1 MNINMLSPYIR
12 RAMPSVI
19 PGGTVMA
26 RRIIFDY
33 ELIYVERGTVIVD
46 FDDRRCVCGEGDFI
60 FIRPG
65 VPHIL
70 HFRDDVEVSQP
81 HIHFDAVYDE
91 YSPKVYVSYED
102 TDKIPLSDRR
112 MVRKDIFPQFKSMIL
127 NITQR
132 ERFVK
137 LFFRVIECYNAKEK
151 WYELECMRLM
161 LELLQMIL
169 EENGTEVLKTVESKK
184 EIASIKAYIDA
195 NFRNIITLESLEKQ
209 FCYDRFYISRKF
221 REFYKM
227 PIMKYYDMLRVE
239 TAKELLAEGMRVSEV
254 SETLNVSSVY
264 CFSRFFKNKT
274 GYPPAEHKKRLS
286 NIL

>member
-1 MNINMLSPYIR
+1 MLWGNFYLCL
-12 RAMPSVI
+12 
-19 PGGTVMA
+19 
-26 RRIIFDY
+26 IFY
-33 ELIYVERGTVIVD
+33 MCLRFI
-46 FDDRRCVCGEGDFI
+46 FEGDFI

-70 HFRDDVEVSQP
+70 YFEDEAEVSQP

-91 YSPKVYVSYED
+91 YSPRVYISYED
-102 TDKIPLSDRR
+102 ADKIPLSDRR
-112 MVRKDIFPQFKSMIL
+112 MVRKDIFPQFDSPIL
-127 NITQR
+127 SITQK

-137 LFFRVIECYNAKEK
+137 LFFGVIECYTAKEK

-161 LELLQMIL
+161 LELLQIIL
-169 EENGTEVLKTVESKK
+169 EENGTEAPKTVEREQ

-209 FCYDRFYISRKF
+209 FCYDRFHISRKF

-227 PIMKYYDMLRVE
+227 SIMKYYDMLRVE

-254 SETLNVSSVY
+254 SETLNMSSVY

-274 GYPPAEHKKRLS
+274 GYPPTEHKRRLS